1 MANKRNVTPT
11 KSNYSILKAELS
23 LAKEGHSLL
32 EQKREVFIVHLSNL
46 VANIK
51 EKRTLLDKQLQKI
64 YRQLALV
71 KLETYGFTFDLLVK
85 NMPQDFVVDVIFRSI
100 MGVPVPQ
107 LIIKDSVE
115 NQSKIP
121 IGISSTSPAFDE
133 LFKGVTNIKKLLVEV
148 AGLESA
154 AWKLAHE
161 VKKIQ
166 RRINALENFM
176 IPDTSATLA
185 YIKDT
190 MEEKDRE
197 TLFQMKRIKER
208 KKAVVMKGEN
218 HDY

>member
-11 KSNYSILKAELS
+11 KSNFSALKAELS
-23 LAKEGHSLL
+23 LAKEGHGLL
-32 EQKREVFIVHLSNL
+32 EQKREVFIMHLSNL

-51 EKRTLLDKQLQKI
+51 KKRTLLDQQLQKI

-71 KLETYGFTFDLLVK
+71 RLETYSFSFDLLVK
-85 NMPQDFVVDVIFRSI
+85 NMPQDFVVDMIFRSI

-107 LIIKDSVE
+107 LIIKESSQ

-161 VKKIQ
+161 VRKIQ

-176 IPDTSATLA
+176 IPDTAATLA

-208 KKAVVMKGEN
+208 KKSSYHERRKS
-218 HDY
+218 